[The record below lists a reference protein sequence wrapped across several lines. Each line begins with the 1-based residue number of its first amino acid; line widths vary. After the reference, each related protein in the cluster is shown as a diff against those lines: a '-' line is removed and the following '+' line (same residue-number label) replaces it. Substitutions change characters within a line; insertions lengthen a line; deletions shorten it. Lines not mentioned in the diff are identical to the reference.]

1 MAFRDGPFQDLKLP
15 LTLAVVAATVVA
27 ILVALVLL
35 VADRRESLAV
45 AGFANARNLVA
56 RTVAPAGE
64 VLEAPVRWVGDGID
78 AVGGYFFAVS
88 ENRRLKAQIRDLE
101 TWREEAVAL
110 RNVNERYE
118 ALLKLKTDPPAPSV
132 TARSVLDVRG
142 PFADARVLD
151 AGAAAGVQV
160 GDPVMSEHGLVGRIV
175 GVAPHASRVLMLTD
189 VESRTPVL
197 VDRTNARAML
207 TGDGGPN
214 PRLEYI
220 RGQDPV
226 KEGDVLLTSGDGGV
240 FPRGLPVGVAAKD
253 LRGAWRVRLYSDLTP
268 IDYVRILL
276 FQDFAATVD
285 PAALSGAAV
294 PPLTAAEAADRAQ
307 ALAKATAPRAKPAPA
322 AATPATITAPKTPQP
337 EAPKPETP
345 KPETKAPAPSS
356 GPSSTP

>member
-27 ILVALVLL
+27 ILAALVLL
-35 VADRRESLAV
+35 IADRRAALAV
-45 AGFANARNLVA
+45 SGFASARNVVA
-56 RTVAPAGE
+56 RGLAPAGE
-64 VLEAPVRWVGDGID
+64 VLEAPVRWAGDGID

-88 ENRRLKAQIRDLE
+88 ENRRLKARIRDLE
-101 TWREEAVAL
+101 TWRDEAVAL

-118 ALLKLKTDPPAPSV
+118 ALLKLKTDPPAPFV
-132 TARSVLDVRG
+132 AARSVLDVRG

-160 GDPVMSEHGLVGRIV
+160 GDPVMSENGLVGRIV
-175 GVAPHASRVLMLTD
+175 GVVPHASRVLMLTD

-197 VDRTNARAML
+197 VDRTNARALL

-240 FPRGLPVGVAAKD
+240 FPRGLPVGVVAKD
-253 LRGAWRVRLYSDLTP
+253 LRGAWRARLYSDLTP

-285 PAALSGAAV
+285 PAALSAAAV
-294 PPLTAAEAADRAQ
+294 PPLTVAEEADRAL
-307 ALAKATAPRAKPAPA
+307 ALAKATAPSAKTPAPDAKASPAAPPSATKPAKEP
-322 AATPATITAPKTPQP
+322 TV
-337 EAPKPETP
+337 TP
-345 KPETKAPAPSS
+345 KAAPQAAPNTLAS
-356 GPSSTP
+356 PTP

>member
-27 ILVALVLL
+27 ILAALVLL
-35 VADRRESLAV
+35 IADRREAV
-45 AGFANARNLVA
+45 AVSGFANARNLVA
-56 RTVAPAGE
+56 RGLAPAGE
-64 VLEAPVRWVGDGID
+64 VIETPVRWAGDGID
-78 AVGGYFFAVS
+78 VIGGYFYAVS
-88 ENRRLKAQIRDLE
+88 ENRRLKARIRDLE
-101 TWREEAVAL
+101 TWRDEAVAL

-132 TARSVLDVRG
+132 AARSILDVRG
-142 PFADARVLD
+142 PFADARVVD
-151 AGAAAGVQV
+151 AGAANGVQL
-160 GDPVMSEHGLVGRIV
+160 GDPVMSEHGVVGRVV
-175 GVAPHASRVLMLTD
+175 GVVPHASRVLMLND

-285 PAALSGAAV
+285 PAALSGPAI
-294 PPLTAAEAADRAQ
+294 PPLTAAEAADRAL
-307 ALAKATAPRAKPAPA
+307 ALAKATASPAKVPAP
-322 AATPATITAPKTPQP
+322 
-337 EAPKPETP
+337 
-345 KPETKAPAPSS
+345 KAPAPKVAA
-356 GPSSTP
+356 P

>member
-1 MAFRDGPFQDLKLP
+1 
-15 LTLAVVAATVVA
+15 
-27 ILVALVLL
+27 
-35 VADRRESLAV
+35 
-45 AGFANARNLVA
+45 
-56 RTVAPAGE
+56 
-64 VLEAPVRWVGDGID
+64 VLEAPVRWTGVGID
-78 AVGGYFFAVS
+78 AIGGYFYAVS
-88 ENRRLKAQIRDLE
+88 ENRRLKARIRDLE
-101 TWREEAVAL
+101 SWRDEAVAL

-132 TARSVLDVRG
+132 AARSILDVRG
-142 PFADARVLD
+142 PFGNARVVD

-160 GDPVMSEHGLVGRIV
+160 GDPVMSEHGVVGRVV
-175 GVAPHASRVLMLTD
+175 GVVPHASRVLMLTD

-226 KEGDVLLTSGDGGV
+226 KEGDILLTSGDGGV

-253 LRGAWRVRLYSDLTP
+253 LRGAWRARLYSDLTP

-276 FQDFAATVD
+276 FQDFATTID
-285 PAALSGAAV
+285 PAALSAPAV

-307 ALAKATAPRAKPAPA
+307 ALSKASAPPVKRTPDAKAPPAQPPPAPA
-322 AATPATITAPKTPQP
+322 PTP
-337 EAPKPETP
+337 
-345 KPETKAPAPSS
+345 
-356 GPSSTP
+356 

>member
-1 MAFRDGPFQDLKLP
+1 MAFREGPFQDLKLP

-27 ILVALVLL
+27 ILAALVLL
-35 VADRRESLAV
+35 IADRREAV
-45 AGFANARNLVA
+45 AVSGFANARNVVA
-56 RTVAPAGE
+56 RGLAPAGE
-64 VLEAPVRWVGDGID
+64 VIEAPVRWAGDGID
-78 AVGGYFFAVS
+78 AIGGYFYAVS
-88 ENRRLKAQIRDLE
+88 ENHRLKARIRDLE
-101 TWREEAVAL
+101 SWRDEAVAL

-118 ALLKLKTDPPAPSV
+118 ALLKLKTEPPAPSV
-132 TARSVLDVRG
+132 AARSVLDVRG
-142 PFADARVLD
+142 PFANARVLD

-160 GDPVMSEHGLVGRIV
+160 GDPVMSEHGVVGRIV
-175 GVAPHASRVLMLTD
+175 GVAPQASRVLMLTD

-207 TGDGGPN
+207 TGDGGPS

-285 PAALSGAAV
+285 PAALSGLAV
-294 PPLTAAEAADRAQ
+294 PPLTAAEAADRAL
-307 ALAKATAPRAKPAPA
+307 ALSKATAAPAPRAPDAKSPTPPPVTPPPATPPK
-322 AATPATITAPKTPQP
+322 AATP
-337 EAPKPETP
+337 
-345 KPETKAPAPSS
+345 
-356 GPSSTP
+356 

>member
-15 LTLAVVAATVVA
+15 LTLAVAAATVIA
-27 ILVALVLL
+27 ILAALVLL
-35 VADRRESLAV
+35 VADRREAVAV

-56 RTVAPAGE
+56 RGLAPAGE
-64 VLEAPVRWVGDGID
+64 VLAAPVRWTGDAIN
-78 AVGGYFFAVS
+78 AVGGYFYAVS
-88 ENRRLKAQIRDLE
+88 ENRKLKARIRDLE
-101 TWREEAVAL
+101 SWRDEAVAL

-118 ALLKLKTDPPAPSV
+118 ALLKLKTEPPAPSV
-132 TARSVLDVRG
+132 AARSVLDVRG
-142 PFADARVLD
+142 PFANARVLD
-151 AGAAAGVQV
+151 AGSAAGVQI
-160 GDPVMSEHGLVGRIV
+160 GDPVLSEHGVVGRVV
-175 GVAPHASRVLMLTD
+175 GVAPNASRVLMLTD

-226 KEGDVLLTSGDGGV
+226 KAGDVLLTSGDGGV

-276 FQDFAATVD
+276 FQDFAKSVD
-285 PAALSGAAV
+285 PAALSGSAV
-294 PPLTAAEAADRAQ
+294 PPLTAAEAADRAL
-307 ALAKATAPRAKPAPA
+307 ALTKAAAPAAKAPHTAAPPAPA
-322 AATPATITAPKTPQP
+322 PEGAAPDRAAPNPAARPTP
-337 EAPKPETP
+337 
-345 KPETKAPAPSS
+345 
-356 GPSSTP
+356 

>member
-27 ILVALVLL
+27 ILAALVLL
-35 VADRRESLAV
+35 VADRRAALAV
-45 AGFANARNLVA
+45 SGFAAARNVVA
-56 RTVAPAGE
+56 RGLAPAGE
-64 VLEAPVRWVGDGID
+64 VLEAPVRWAGDGID

-88 ENRRLKAQIRDLE
+88 ENRRLKARIRDLE
-101 TWREEAVAL
+101 TWRDEAVAL

-132 TARSVLDVRG
+132 AARSVLDVRG
-142 PFADARVLD
+142 PFANARVLD
-151 AGAAAGVQV
+151 AGASAGVQV
-160 GDPVMSEHGLVGRIV
+160 GDPVMSENGLVGRIV
-175 GVAPHASRVLMLTD
+175 GVVPHASRVLMLTD
-189 VESRTPVL
+189 VESHTPVL
-197 VDRTNARAML
+197 VDRTNARALL

-240 FPRGLPVGVAAKD
+240 FPRGLPVGIVAKD
-253 LRGAWRVRLYSDLTP
+253 LRGAWRVRLYSDRTP

-285 PAALSGAAV
+285 PAALSATAV
-294 PPLTAAEAADRAQ
+294 PPLTAAEEADRSL
-307 ALAKATAPRAKPAPA
+307 ALAKAAAPPAKPA
-322 AATPATITAPKTPQP
+322 ATQP
-337 EAPKPETP
+337 
-345 KPETKAPAPSS
+345 TKAPAVKPKPALAPAPPPALPPSTAPNTLAS
-356 GPSSTP
+356 PTP